1 MYNCVFPAT
10 EWGPGN
16 IIITSTLPLALLRY
30 YLLLPPTKHNS
41 IKNTETLH
49 VCSGSGVVARILAP
63 GGTRSPQ
70 AWLRPRPPLRPRV
83 AVEAYY
89 SRTGVTWPGPGPGPD
104 TETRREPC
112 QKINS
117 HPNTEKPSDIPIDSR
132 ISKDSKTRLKA
143 LSMLQWSF
151 SLATIRLMN
160 NHLDID
166 IKSNHQ
172 IYHLFQKI
180 FQKMR
185 PKTPSWKLFS
195 FQMSVRWG
203 SRTVFSIDR
212 KSIVTWTVDTE
223 RLNKTQSTDEA
234 LSGN

>member
-10 EWGPGN
+10 EWGTGN

-117 HPNTEKPSDIPIDSR
+117 HPDTEKPSSR
-132 ISKDSKTRLKA
+132 ISFKKTRLKA
-143 LSMLQWSF
+143 FSMLRVLF
-151 SLATIRLMN
+151 SV
-160 NHLDID
+160 
-166 IKSNHQ
+166 SNH
-172 IYHLFQKI
+172 
-180 FQKMR
+180 
-185 PKTPSWKLFS
+185 PS
-195 FQMSVRWG
+195 
-203 SRTVFSIDR
+203 DEH
-212 KSIVTWTVDTE
+212 WTVTCI
-223 RLNKTQSTDEA
+223 KT
-234 LSGN
+234 